1 MTKGET
7 TRRRIVEQAAPV
19 FNRQGFEGS
28 SLADLM
34 HATGLQKGGIY
45 RHFASKE
52 ELAAAAF
59 DYTWESAYQA
69 REAQVEEPAQ
79 GVERLKQLI
88 ANFVEHRS
96 PVGGGC
102 PVLNTAID
110 ADDGNGVLRSHVR
123 RALREWVSKWA
134 AIVAEAAARGEIR
147 TGVDAE
153 TVATVVIAALEGG
166 LMMSRLERSDEP
178 LRRVERHLQRYLDEE
193 VAAKANRKRGSHSGS
208 AR

>member
-59 DYTWESAYQA
+59 DYTWEAAYQA
-69 REAQVEEPAQ
+69 REAQVEEPLR

-110 ADDGNGVLRSHVR
+110 ADDGNGVLRSRVR
-123 RALREWVSKWA
+123 RALREWVSKWT
-134 AIVAEAAARGEIR
+134 AIVAEASARGETR
-147 TGVDAE
+147 PGVDAE
-153 TVATVVIAALEGG
+153 TVATVVIAGLEGG

-178 LRRVERHLQRYLDEE
+178 LRRVERHLHRYLDEE
-193 VAAKANRKRGSHSGS
+193 VAAKAVVQGKTR
-208 AR
+208 

>member
-69 REAQVEEPAQ
+69 REAQAAEPAQ

-88 ANFVEHRS
+88 SSFVEHRS
-96 PVGGGC
+96 PVAGGC

-110 ADDGNGVLRSHVR
+110 ADDGNGVLRSRVR
-123 RALREWVSKWA
+123 RALRGWVSKWT

-147 TGVDAE
+147 AGVDAE
-153 TVATVVIAALEGG
+153 TVATVIIAALEGG
-166 LMMSRLERSDEP
+166 LMMSRMERSDEP
-178 LRRVERHLQRYLDEE
+178 LRRVERHLHRYLDEE
-193 VAAKANRKRGSHSGS
+193 VTAKAIVKGKTR
-208 AR
+208 